1 MSPPLNQAASTLPPY
16 CDVLV
21 LGAGPAGS
29 ACAKWLAAAG
39 RHVVLVD
46 AQRFPRDKTC
56 GDGLVPDTHAALRR
70 LGVLDA
76 VLAQARRAAT
86 ARCVAPNGRSIDVPG
101 ELAALPRRKLDTLL
115 CQAAV
120 EAGAHMVAPVRFESL
135 LRDAQGRV
143 IGAQLRSS
151 TDGSHEVLADWVVLA
166 TGASLK
172 PLEASGLCQ
181 RRTPTGMAIR
191 GYVRHPGMAAEIPG
205 LRFFWHPTLKQGYGW
220 IFPGPDHTY
229 NIGTGVLKSLDADP
243 VGPAPKARNLRA
255 MFADFVAA
263 DPVAAKLVREGEM
276 LGDLKGAPLRCDL
289 NGARWSSPGLLAV
302 GDAIGATYGFSGEGI
317 GKALETGIAAAEAL
331 LTDPA
336 QDSQGNAAVQ
346 AQFHA
351 RLEALRP
358 QFNLYRKA
366 ASVNQHPWLLNL
378 LIWRAQHSPRII
390 SRLADILA
398 ERRPPGSL
406 LSWRGLKRLILG

>member
-1 MSPPLNQAASTLPPY
+1 MNQPPSSLPLN

-29 ACAKWLAAAG
+29 ACAKLLAEAG
-39 RHVVLVD
+39 QHVVLVD

-70 LGVLDA
+70 LGVWEA
-76 VLAQARRAAT
+76 VQALARPSPA
-86 ARCVAPNGRSIDVPG
+86 ARCVAPSGRFIDVPG
-101 ELAALPRRKLDTLL
+101 ELAALPRRELDALL

-120 EAGAHMVAPVRFESL
+120 QAGARMVAPARFEAPL
-135 LRDAQGRV
+135 HDGQGRV
-143 IGAQLRSS
+143 VGAQLSS
-151 TDGSHEVLADWVVLA
+151 ADGLHEVRATWVVLA

-172 PLEASGLCQ
+172 PLEVSGLCQ

-191 GYVRHPGMAAEIPG
+191 GYVRHLGMAQEIPG
-205 LRFFWHPTLKQGYGW
+205 LRFFWHPKLKEGYGW

-229 NIGTGVLKSLDADP
+229 NIGTGVLKSMDADP
-243 VGPAPKARNLRA
+243 VGLAPKPKNLRL

-263 DPVAAKLVREGEM
+263 DPVAAKLVAEGEM
-276 LGDLKGAPLRCDL
+276 IGDLKGAPLRCDL
-289 NGARWSSPGLLAV
+289 NGAQWSAPGLLAV
-302 GDAIGATYGFSGEGI
+302 GDAVGATYGFSGEGI
-317 GKALETGIAAAEAL
+317 GKAMETGMAAAEAIL
-331 LTDPA
+331 SATGELND
-336 QDSQGNAAVQ
+336 AAVQ
-346 AQFHA
+346 AHYRVA
-351 RLEALRP
+351 LEALLP
-358 QFNLYRKA
+358 QFQLYRKA

-406 LSWRGLKRLILG
+406 VSWRGLKRLILG

>member
-1 MSPPLNQAASTLPPY
+1 MSVNQAPNTLPPR

-29 ACAKWLAAAG
+29 ACAKLLAEAG
-39 RHVVLVD
+39 RQVVLVD
-46 AQRFPRDKTC
+46 TQRFPRDKTC

-70 LGVLDA
+70 LCVLDA
-76 VLAQARRAAT
+76 VLAQARPSPA
-86 ARCVAPNGRSIDVPG
+86 ARCVAPSGRFIDVPG
-101 ELAALPRRKLDTLL
+101 ELAALPRRQLDALL
-115 CQAAV
+115 CQAAIK
-120 EAGAHMVAPVRFESL
+120 AGAHMVAPARFEAPL
-135 LRDAQGRV
+135 HDAHGRV
-143 IGAQLRSS
+143 IGAQLSS
-151 TDGSHEVLADWVVLA
+151 ADGLHEVHAGWVVLA

-191 GYVRHPGMAAEIPG
+191 GYVRHPGMAQEIPG
-205 LRFFWHPTLKQGYGW
+205 LRFFWHPTLKEGYGW

-243 VGPAPKARNLRA
+243 VGPSPKPRNLRA
-255 MFADFVAA
+255 MFADFAAA

-289 NGARWSSPGLLAV
+289 NGAQWSAPGLVAV

-317 GKALETGIAAAEAL
+317 GKAMETGMAAAEAIL
-331 LTDPA
+331 SASTPEGRDA
-336 QDSQGNAAVQ
+336 EVQ
-346 AQFHA
+346 ARYQA
-351 RLEALRP
+351 SLDALRP

-378 LIWRAQHSPRII
+378 LIWRAQQSPRII

-398 ERRPPGSL
+398 ERRAPGSL
-406 LSWRGLKRLILG
+406 LSWRGLKRLVLG